1 MSDLR
6 IGFIGAGGNAKGHMG
21 RVAAVEGVAITA
33 VCDVNGE
40 RAQSA
45 AAEHGARAYTDHL
58 EMLNAEALDALYV
71 SVPPF
76 AHTNAEIEAAGRGI
90 HLFVEKPVHLSMDAA
105 LRICEAIDDAG
116 IITCV
121 GYQLRY
127 LDPTQKLRK
136 WLSGKTIGMVTTT
149 RWGGL
154 PGTPWW
160 RVMEQSGGQLVEQ
173 TTHQIDLMRYFAGE
187 VVEVSARYA
196 IRTMGDVEGF
206 DIPDSQALW
215 MRFASGALGTC
226 TTSCM
231 ALEGGGKG
239 DLDILLK
246 SQRVGWGA
254 NGLTSSPEVPE
265 LAGPYAETPN
275 IDQVFIDAIRAGDQK
290 RILSSYLDA
299 VKTLD
304 ITLAANRSAERDGE
318 PMPTRLGKA

>member
-1 MSDLR
+1 MSDLKV
-6 IGFIGAGGNAKGHMG
+6 GFIGAGGNAKGHMG
-21 RVAAVEGVAITA
+21 RVAAIEGVAITA
-33 VCDVNGE
+33 ICDLDGE
-40 RAQSA
+40 RANA
-45 AAEHGARAYTDHL
+45 AAQEYGAPVYTDQM

-76 AHTNAEIEAAGRGI
+76 AHTNAETEAAGRGI
-90 HLFVEKPVHLSMDAA
+90 HLFVEKPVHLSMDEA
-105 LRICEAIDDAG
+105 LRICEAIDEAG

-127 LDPTQKLRK
+127 LDPTQKLKK
-136 WLSGKTIGMVTTT
+136 WLGGKTIGLVTTT

-154 PGTPWW
+154 PGTAWW
-160 RVMEQSGGQLVEQ
+160 RVMEESGGQLVEQ

-206 DIPDSQALW
+206 DIPDSQVLW

-231 ALEGGGKG
+231 AVEGGGKG
-239 DLDILLK
+239 DLDLLLK
-246 SQRVGWGA
+246 SQRVGWA
-254 NGLTSSPEVPE
+254 ADRVISSPEVPE

-290 RILSSYLDA
+290 PILSSYLDG
-299 VKTLD
+299 VRTLD

-318 PMPTRLGKA
+318 PVQTRLGKG

>member
-1 MSDLR
+1 MSDLKV
-6 IGFIGAGGNAKGHMG
+6 GFIGAGGNAKGHMG
-21 RVAAVEGVAITA
+21 RVSAIEGVAITA
-33 VCDVNGE
+33 ICDLD
-40 RAQSA
+40 
-45 AAEHGARAYTDHL
+45 GARAQAAAQEHDARVYTDHM
-58 EMLNAEALDALYV
+58 EMLNGETLDALYV

-76 AHTNAEIEAAGRGI
+76 AHTTAEIEAAGRGI

-105 LRICEAIDDAG
+105 LRICEAIDQAG

-127 LDPTQKLRK
+127 LDTTQKLKR
-136 WLSGKTIGMVTTT
+136 WLAGKTLGLLTTT

-196 IRTMGDVEGF
+196 LRTMGDVENF
-206 DIPDSQALW
+206 EIPDAQALW

-231 ALEGGGKG
+231 AVEGGGKG

-246 SQRVGWGA
+246 SQRVGWGT
-254 NGLTSSPEVPE
+254 GELTSSPAVPE
-265 LAGPYAETPN
+265 LAGPYADTPN
-275 IDQVFIDAIRAGDQK
+275 IDQVFIGAIRAGDQQK
-290 RILSSYLDA
+290 VLSSYLDG

-318 PMPTRLGKA
+318 PMETRLGKA